1 MLLMNDYIGRPLK
14 YKELIYDLT
23 DDVIYSPAS
32 IANHAQESGYILSL
46 DREEIR
52 LQKQRIRIALARLS
66 SYRGFPENGDG
77 LVTIPGQA
85 TTVGWLGSRW
95 KQSMT
100 DLKMAAER
108 DED

>member
-1 MLLMNDYIGRPLK
+1 MSLMKDYIGRPLK
-14 YKELIYDLT
+14 YKELIYDL
-23 DDVIYSPAS
+23 DDDIIYSPAR

-46 DREEIR
+46 DHDVIR

-77 LVTIPGQA
+77 LVTLPGQA

-100 DLKMAAER
+100 ELKQEADQ